1 MGPGADGAFWD
12 LAGRPF
18 RPERPPRRIVSL
30 VPSLTETLFDLGLGD
45 RVVGRTD
52 YCVRPAEAQAVPTI
66 GGTKNPDLARIL
78 ALRPDVV
85 LVNVEEN
92 RRADAQA
99 LAARGIAV
107 AVSFPRSVAA
117 AIAVI
122 RDLARW
128 FGLPRP
134 PVLEEIE
141 ALVADRRRAVPGRRP
156 RVFCPIW
163 KDPWMTFNAETY
175 AHDVLTLC
183 GGENLF
189 AGRRRRYPLAADL
202 DPGVPARPAAGD
214 DRYPRLSEEEIRRAA
229 PELIL
234 LPSEPYPFRPE
245 DSEAVRARFADTPA
259 GRSGRVRWL
268 DGSLL
273 FWHGTRLR
281 HALRILPGLL
291 QEASA
296 PDDPTPARHGEG
308 G

>member
-1 MGPGADGAFWD
+1 MRSEIKAPLWD
-12 LAGRPF
+12 LGGRPF

-52 YCVRPAEAQAVPTI
+52 YCIHPAEARSVPSV
-66 GGTKNPDLARIL
+66 GGTKNPDLDRIL

-85 LVNVEEN
+85 FVNVEEN
-92 RRADAQA
+92 READARA
-99 LAARGIAV
+99 LAARGIPV
-107 AVSFPRSVAA
+107 AVSFPRSVVEAL
-117 AIAVI
+117 
-122 RDLARW
+122 DLVRHLTAL
-128 FGLPRP
+128 FGIHRP
-134 PVLEEIE
+134 PVLEELE
-141 ALVADRRRAVPGRRP
+141 TLWVACQRMNPERRP

-175 AHDVLTLC
+175 AHDVLTRC
-183 GGENLF
+183 GGDNVF
-189 AGRRRRYPLAADL
+189 ASRRRRYPLAADL
-202 DPGVPARPAAGD
+202 NPGIPARPAARD

-245 DSEAVRARFADTPA
+245 DAETVRACFADTPA
-259 GRSGRVRWL
+259 GRTGRVRWI

-281 HALRILPGLL
+281 HALRILPPIL
-291 QEASA
+291 QGAFASE
-296 PDDPTPARHGEG
+296 DRSSLW
-308 G
+308 